1 MAPIQFIRKR
11 LLLSQKLI
19 RKKSCARWRAAGV
32 SLSLL
37 SAVGTEQLSQEEE
50 NKQTGWKLSHKAQ

>member
-1 MAPIQFIRKR
+1 MAPIQFTRKR

-19 RKKSCARWRAAGV
+19 RKKAVHAGEQPA